1 MSNRR
6 NFIKKSALGTLGV
19 SSILGC
25 DELNNA
31 NIKKTYPRII
41 STWNHGLDANKK
53 AWEVLKNGNGG
64 LSAIEE
70 GVKVSE
76 SDPKVRSVGYGG
88 YPDREGIVTLDACIM
103 DSAIEEGVKVSESD
117 PKVRSVGYGGYP
129 DREGIVTLDACIMD
143 KNSNCGSV
151 SFLQNIKHPI
161 SVARHVM
168 EDTPHVMLSGKGALD
183 FAISKGIKQEDLLTD
198 DSKKDWLNW
207 KEKSNYKPVIN
218 IENHDTISMLLID
231 DVGDLY
237 GACTTS
243 GAAWK
248 MHGRVGDSPIIGAG
262 LFLDNEVGAAAATG
276 LGEAIIKTSGS
287 AMVVELMRQG
297 ASPLEACKTIVK
309 RISKIHKSGPEWDY
323 LQVGFIAINKNGE
336 YAGYSLRKGFNY
348 SLCDQKNKDLLI
360 DAKYEIG

>member
-1 MSNRR
+1 MDNRR
-6 NFIKKSALGTLGV
+6 NFIKKTTLGTLGV

-25 DELNNA
+25 ENQS
-31 NIKKTYPRII
+31 KTIVKPVYPRII
-41 STWNHGLDANKK
+41 STWNHGLEANQK
-53 AWEVLKNGNGG
+53 AWDILKNGQGG
-64 LSAIEE
+64 LSAVEE

-76 SDPKVRSVGYGG
+76 ADPKIRSVGFGG
-88 YPDREGIVTLDACIM
+88 YPDRD
-103 DSAIEEGVKVSESD
+103 
-117 PKVRSVGYGGYP
+117 
-129 DREGIVTLDACIMD
+129 GIVTLDACIMD

-183 FAISKGIKQEDLLTD
+183 FATSKGFVQENLLTD
-198 DSKKDWLNW
+198 ASKKDWIKW
-207 KEKSNYKPVIN
+207 KEQSNYKPVIN

-231 DVGDLY
+231 DNGDLF

-297 ASPLEACKTIVK
+297 YSPMEACKTIVE
-309 RISKIHKSGPEWDY
+309 RISKLHKNGPDWDY
-323 LQVGFIAINKNGE
+323 LQVGFIALNKNGE

-348 SLCDQKNKDLLI
+348 SLYDEKNKDLLI
-360 DAKYEIG
+360 DAKYELG

>member
-1 MSNRR
+1 MENRR
-6 NFIKKSALGTLGV
+6 NFLKKSTLGTLGV
-19 SSILGC
+19 STVMSC
-25 DELNNA
+25 DTLN
-31 NIKKTYPRII
+31 KTSSEAVFPRII

-53 AWEVLKNGNGG
+53 AWEVLKNGQGG
-64 LSAIEE
+64 LSAVEE
-70 GVKVSE
+70 GVKVTE
-76 SDPKVRSVGYGG
+76 ADPNVRSVG
-88 YPDREGIVTLDACIM
+88 L
-103 DSAIEEGVKVSESD
+103 
-117 PKVRSVGYGGYP
+117 GGYP

-151 SFLQNIKHPI
+151 SYLQNIKHPI

-168 EDTPHVMLSGKGALD
+168 EDTPHVMLSGSGALD
-183 FAISKGIKQEDLLTD
+183 FAISKGFKQENLLTEA
-198 DSKKDWLNW
+198 SKNDWIKWKD
-207 KEKSNYKPVIN
+207 KSDYKPIIN

-231 DVGDLY
+231 QNRDLY

-297 ASPLEACKTIVK
+297 HSPLEACKTIVD
-309 RISKIHKSGPEWDY
+309 RISKIHMNSPEWEY
-323 LQVGFIAINKNGE
+323 LQVGFIALNKNGE
-336 YAGYSLRKGFNY
+336 YAGYSLRKGFNF
-348 SLCDQKNKDLLI
+348 SLQDEINKDLLI
-360 DAKYEIG
+360 DAKFQI